1 LRELVASHCA
11 GLILLGE
18 AAAEIA
24 GQLGDVA
31 SIAMADSLEAAVRQA
46 AAQAIAGDTV
56 LLSPACASLD
66 MFSSYQERGDRFQD
80 AVKALEV
87 AA

>member
-1 LRELVASHCA
+1 MRVISRAN
-11 GLILLGE
+11 
-18 AAAEIA
+18 
-24 GQLGDVA
+24 
-31 SIAMADSLEAAVRQA
+31 SLEGAVQQA
-46 AAQAIAGDTV
+46 AAQAKAGDTV

-80 AVKALEV
+80 AVQALEV